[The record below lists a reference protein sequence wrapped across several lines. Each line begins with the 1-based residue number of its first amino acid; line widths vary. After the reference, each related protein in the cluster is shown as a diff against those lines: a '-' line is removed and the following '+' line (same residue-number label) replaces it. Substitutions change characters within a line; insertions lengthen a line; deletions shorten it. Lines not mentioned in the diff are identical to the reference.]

1 MSLAAKLQ
9 DIAKT
14 ALDDW
19 VNGER
24 DTPACFTPTCAVPPV
39 CAEPTTVCAPWCG
52 PRQEPAK
59 EKKWYDRYKAES
71 AGS

>member
-24 DTPACFTPTCAVPPV
+24 DTPACTELSELARVCFLHTAHLVYAWARVSCCAGRP
-39 CAEPTTVCAPWCG
+39 
-52 PRQEPAK
+52 
-59 EKKWYDRYKAES
+59 YDV
-71 AGS
+71 